1 MTGDE
6 LKDRMVGAIVIA
18 LLMLN
23 PQEREYYHAILKQY
37 QTELAKEHFEP
48 ELDKTRETAS
58 TYPIS

>member
-1 MTGDE
+1 MIGDE

-23 PQEREYYHAILKQY
+23 PQEKEYYHTVFKHY
-37 QTELAKEHFEP
+37 QTELAKEQFEP

-58 TYPIS
+58 THPIS